1 MKLTTHLM
9 KSITRLTL
17 SLAVLVLTLG
27 LTLLQSAQVSVPAQ
41 SNDPSRSTVRSI
53 TLSAD
58 ITIYGGILLQTHVND
73 SKPMWFYL
81 DSGASSAFILDKRR
95 ASALGIQLEQ
105 FLSRSGG
112 AGPDFYEFAKA
123 EGVSISLSGLMF
135 KDQSVGVL
143 ALAEIEEQFGGSID
157 GLVGIDLFTNYV
169 VEVDYIDK
177 KVRLHNPQTFTYS
190 GSGDSIPLA
199 LRDGHFFVPAK
210 VELRGGAQLNGEFV
224 VDTGGYQVTAVL
236 TTPFAQS
243 NNLPAPNQKTIF
255 DRSMSGL
262 GGETKV
268 LVGRA
273 TSFTL
278 GSSVLRAPLIYLS
291 QDKGGAL
298 ASSEY
303 DGLIGTEVLRRFK
316 VIFDYSHRRLILER
330 NAHYDEPLEYG
341 MSGISFRAYGNDFR
355 TFRIYQVLEDSPA
368 AKGGLRVGDV
378 LLSVDDVPA
387 SRLTLEQIVQMLKV
401 EGREYRLRMKR
412 GSETISVTIKMR
424 RMI

>member
-1 MKLTTHLM
+1 
-9 KSITRLTL
+9 
-17 SLAVLVLTLG
+17 
-27 LTLLQSAQVSVPAQ
+27 
-41 SNDPSRSTVRSI
+41 
-53 TLSAD
+53 
-58 ITIYGGILLQTHVND
+58 
-73 SKPMWFYL
+73 MWFYL

-123 EGVSISLSGLMF
+123 KGVSISLSGLMF

-177 KVRLHNPQTFTYS
+177 KVRLYNPQTFTYS

-199 LRDGHFFVPAK
+199 LRDGHFLVPAK

-330 NAHYDEPLEYG
+330 NAHYDEPLEYD

>member
-1 MKLTTHLM
+1 M

-17 SLAVLVLTLG
+17 SLAFLVLTLG
-27 LTLLQSAQVSVPAQ
+27 LALLQSSQVSVPAQ
-41 SNDPSRSTVRSI
+41 SNDSSRLTLRSI

-58 ITIYGGILLQTHVND
+58 ITIYGGILLQTHVNN
-73 SKPMWFYL
+73 SQPMWFYL

-95 ASALGIQLEQ
+95 ASALGLELEQ
-105 FLSRSGG
+105 FLSGGGG
-112 AGPDFYEFAKA
+112 AGPNLYEFAKA
-123 EGVSISLSGLMF
+123 KGVSISLSGLAF
-135 KDQSVGVL
+135 SDQSVAVFP
-143 ALAEIEEQFGGSID
+143 LAEIEEQFGRSID

-177 KVRLHNPQTFTYS
+177 KVRLYNPQTFKYS

-210 VELRGGAQLNGEFV
+210 VEMRGRAQLKGEFV
-224 VDTGGYQVTAVL
+224 VDTGGYAVTAVL

-243 NNLPAPNQKTIF
+243 NNLPAPDQKTIL

-268 LVGRA
+268 LIGRA

-278 GSSVLRAPLIYLS
+278 GSSVVRAPVIYMS

-316 VIFDYSHRRLILER
+316 IIFDYTRRRLILER
-330 NAHYDEPLEYG
+330 NAHYDEPLEYD

-355 TFRIYQVLEDSPA
+355 TFRIYQVLDDSPA

-378 LLSVDDVPA
+378 LLSIDDVPA
-387 SRLTLEQIVQMLKV
+387 SRLTLEQIIQMLKV
-401 EGREYRLRMKR
+401 EGREYRLSMKR
-412 GSETISVTIKMR
+412 GSETISVTIKTR